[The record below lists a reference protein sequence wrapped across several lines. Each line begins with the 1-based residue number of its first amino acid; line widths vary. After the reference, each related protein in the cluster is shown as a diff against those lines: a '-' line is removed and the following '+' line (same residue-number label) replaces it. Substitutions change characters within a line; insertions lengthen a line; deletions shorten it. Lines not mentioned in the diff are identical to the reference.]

1 MAKQRLGMV
10 IDTARCIGCQTC
22 AMACKFENNLP
33 RGVWWNKAKTIG
45 GSHADTPSGQFPQ
58 VRMDFFTFSCQ
69 HCDNA
74 PCAKVCPTGATHV
87 REDGI
92 VMMQTDRCIGCRYCM
107 VACPYEGVRNFNW
120 DEPTYD
126 VSHAVGGTGIQEHR
140 KGTVDKCSLC
150 YHRVDAGLEQA
161 CVHDC
166 PARARYFGD
175 FADPDSEV
183 SRLIATRDY
192 YQLMPDQG
200 THPSVYFLK

>member
-92 VMMQTDRCIGCRYCM
+92 VMMQIDRCIGCRYCM
-107 VACPYEGVRNFNW
+107 VACPYEGVRNFNRS
-120 DEPTYD
+120 EERR
-126 VSHAVGGTGIQEHR
+126 VGKECR
-140 KGTVDKCSLC
+140 SRWSP
-150 YHRVDAGLEQA
+150 YH
-161 CVHDC
+161 
-166 PARARYFGD
+166 
-175 FADPDSEV
+175 
-183 SRLIATRDY
+183 
-192 YQLMPDQG
+192 
-200 THPSVYFLK
+200 